1 MNKKIALSFLS
12 STFFVASIMAAAEEF
27 TINSPIN
34 EWGWTQL
41 HKLVRQ
47 AHNHDHFKTLE
58 KFITDGA
65 IVDERDN
72 EGLTPLHHAAFMG
85 HPESISILLSHGANI
100 NAEDR
105 AGWTPLHV
113 AAFNGNFACLC
124 LLISSGANVRAKIGE
139 IVGEIEGCTPLHC
152 AASGGSLPCLIE
164 LLNVGANPDRI
175 ARDEKGETPLHKAA
189 KMGHLPCVKKLLD
202 HDGFMYKS
210 CITFQNLEE
219 KTPEMVAHEHGHQE
233 IADYLK
239 LAATQLSKPMSLPN
253 TTPQPKRRKRRI
265 LS

>member
-1 MNKKIALSFLS
+1 MNRKIALSFLS
-12 STFFVASIMAAAEEF
+12 STLFVATMIATAEEF

-47 AHNHDHFKTLE
+47 ANNHDHFKTLE

-65 IVDERDN
+65 NVDERDN
-72 EGLTPLHHAAFMG
+72 DGLTPLHHAAFMG
-85 HPESISILLSHGANI
+85 HPESIRILFAHNADI
-100 NAEDR
+100 NAPDNDD
-105 AGWTPLHV
+105 WTPLHV
-113 AAFNGNFACLC
+113 AAVSGNFACLS
-124 LLISSGANVRAKIGE
+124 LLISYGANVRASVGK

-152 AASGGSLPCLIE
+152 AATSGSLPCLIE

-189 KMGHLPCVKKLLD
+189 KNGHLNCVKKLLNYD
-202 HDGFMYKS
+202 ATLIYKAS
-210 CITFQNLEE
+210 ITLRNFED
-219 KTPEMVAHEHGHQE
+219 KTPEILAEENGYND
-233 IADYLK
+233 IARYLSI
-239 LAATQLSKPMSLPN
+239 LATRRNSSIAEFTQSK
-253 TTPQPKRRKRRI
+253 KRKRRI